1 MARSSTS
8 LFNCRLARVIV
19 ILLVLYAGFDIANP
33 QLCGEE
39 FTPGPISLS
48 FASEESDVE
57 HSTSTALSRNE
68 REEQSESPSKPHN
81 DEDCFCCCTHVLP
94 GLTSHPNGSL
104 DVRSGMSVLTRNNI
118 VSVDLKALYHPPRI
132 A

>member
-8 LFNCRLARVIV
+8 LFSRRLARIIV
-19 ILLVLYAGFDIANP
+19 ILLVLYTGFDIANP

-48 FASEESDVE
+48 FDRQQHQTRS
-57 HSTSTALSRNE
+57 STTIAFSRNE
-68 REEQSESPSKPHN
+68 SEEREESPSKPHS

-94 GLTSHPNGSL
+94 GLTAHPNGSS
-104 DVRSGMSVLTRNNI
+104 DVRSEMSVIPIDNI
-118 VSVDLKALYHPPRI
+118 VSVDLKAPYHPPRI